1 VTMVQY
7 RRTER
12 HRQSLVYQKRYLLL
26 LLAGFQDAELQTLG
40 AIARMGAHPSSSSSA
55 SLRMTGRSGGQ
66 LVQSRRRS
74 ALRRFRVVARVVTAV
89 RRSERYTATS

>member
-1 VTMVQY
+1 VTLVQY

-40 AIARMGAHPSSSSSA
+40 AIARMGAHPSSSSSS
-55 SLRMTGRSGGQ
+55 SLRLAGGTQ
-66 LVQSRRRS
+66 LKSTRS
-74 ALRRFRVVARVVTAV
+74 AMRRFRVIARVVIAV
-89 RRSERYTATS
+89 HRSVHGRI